1 MLLHAAA
8 AMLPMYRINL
18 TACLP
23 VLLLVVSISSAAGAE
38 SLELQSRLD
47 ECSALREDSARLA
60 CYDAAVRQPTTAM
73 QRASETAD
81 AVSEAITVVAEPLR
95 RPAPDHSLSRH
106 WELGAEHKR
115 GTFRFA
121 PHRENYLIATYNHSP
136 NEAPYSTFRAVA
148 TGGDGD
154 GLSHSELAFQLGF
167 KLKLAERPGGLPVDF
182 WFGYTQRSF
191 WQASNRKASS
201 PFRETNYEPEIMAVT
216 PMSHDVLGMKLR
228 FLNFG
233 LVHQSNGQA
242 STLSRSWNRA
252 YVEAGPER
260 DNFTLLARLWKRLP
274 EQESD
279 DDNPDITKYMGH
291 GDLVGTYRHGGHEL
305 SLMARYNPESH
316 KGAMQAGWAF
326 PINSRLKGY
335 VQYFSGYGHTL
346 IDYNAKQKVLGAGV
360 LITY

>member
-1 MLLHAAA
+1 
-8 AMLPMYRINL
+8 
-18 TACLP
+18 
-23 VLLLVVSISSAAGAE
+23 
-38 SLELQSRLD
+38 
-47 ECSALREDSARLA
+47 
-60 CYDAAVRQPTTAM
+60 M

-252 YVEAGPER
+252 YVEAGLER

>member
-1 MLLHAAA
+1 
-8 AMLPMYRINL
+8 MYRINL

-23 VLLLVVSISSAAGAE
+23 VLLFAVSMSSSAGAE
-38 SLELQSRLD
+38 DIDSRGGLEA
-47 ECSALREDSARLA
+47 CGALRDDSARLA
-60 CYDAAVRQPTTAM
+60 CYDAAIR
-73 QRASETAD
+73 RASAASRRVAEAAAASATTMTA
-81 AVSEAITVVAEPLR
+81 VAEP
-95 RPAPDHSLSRH
+95 RPSPAADHSLSRH
-106 WELGAEHKR
+106 WELDAKHKR
-115 GTFRFA
+115 GTFQFV
-121 PHRENYLIATYNHSP
+121 PHRDNYLIATYNHSP
-136 NEAPYSTFRAVA
+136 NEAPYGPFRALA
-148 TGGDGD
+148 TDGNGD

-167 KLKLAERPGGLPVDF
+167 KLKLAERPSGLPVDL

-216 PMSHDVLGMKLR
+216 PMDQDVLGMKLR
-228 FLNFG
+228 FLSFG

-252 YVEAGPER
+252 YVEAGLER

>member
-1 MLLHAAA
+1 MPRVPEAAA
-8 AMLPMYRINL
+8 A
-18 TACLP
+18 
-23 VLLLVVSISSAAGAE
+23 SATNMKA
-38 SLELQSRLD
+38 
-47 ECSALREDSARLA
+47 
-60 CYDAAVRQPTTAM
+60 
-73 QRASETAD
+73 
-81 AVSEAITVVAEPLR
+81 VAEP
-95 RPAPDHSLSRH
+95 RPSPAADHSLSRH
-106 WELGAEHKR
+106 WELDAKHKR
-115 GTFRFA
+115 GTFQFV
-121 PHRENYLIATYNHSP
+121 PHRDNYLIATYNHSP
-136 NEAPYSTFRAVA
+136 NEAPYGPFRALA
-148 TGGDGD
+148 TDGNGD

-167 KLKLAERPGGLPVDF
+167 KLKLAERPSGLPVDL

-216 PMSHDVLGMKLR
+216 PMDHEVLGMKLR
-228 FLNFG
+228 FLSFG

-252 YVEAGPER
+252 YVEAGLER

-291 GDLVGTYRHGGHEL
+291 GDFVGTYRHGGHEL